1 MIIKLYLN
9 KKGEIKMKNQNKVKE
24 TLNYITAFSKE
35 SYTKEEYL
43 PELMKLQQEIVD
55 ITFNGEKSD
64 EELRLWDVADRL
76 KTMNKE
82 YKGVADHELFM
93 YLKKSKAVIN
103 SIKSEISG
111 IRGENIVLA
120 ELRKLNC
127 NNTILR
133 NVELEFDG
141 KRTEIDAIVF
151 THSAVFIIEVKNS
164 KKNIFID
171 EYGDFYKNGDSMCRD
186 GNIASKMNVREELLR
201 KALNNIG
208 LGHIKI
214 FNIVVF
220 TNPIIDVNNQ
230 YHRLKVC
237 RSNNLAHFIDGF
249 YSDNYYSNENIKTMV
264 NAVEDAKCKEGY
276 AMVVDMNEF
285 KTDFANL
292 IATLDYAKE
301 QFIKGI
307 EVQKEIKT
315 KTLKHKTVREKSKSQ
330 SHIFPILKGI
340 TAASIGLCIA
350 LGFGGLYNGTR

>member
-1 MIIKLYLN
+1 M
-9 KKGEIKMKNQNKVKE
+9 KKQNLIKE
-24 TLNYITAFSKE
+24 TLDKITAFSKE

-43 PELMKLQQEIVD
+43 PELLKLQQEIVD

-64 EELRLWDVADRL
+64 EALRLWDVEDRL
-76 KTMNKE
+76 KTINKK
-82 YKGVADHELFM
+82 YNGVADHELFM

-111 IRGENIVLA
+111 IRGENTVLE
-120 ELRKLNC
+120 ELKKLTC

-186 GNIASKMNVREELLR
+186 GNIASKMNIREELLR
-201 KALNNIG
+201 KSLSNIG
-208 LGHIKI
+208 LGYIKI

-220 TNPIIDVNNQ
+220 TNLNIDVNNQ

-237 RSNNLAHFIDGF
+237 RSNNLAHFIDDF
-249 YSDNYYSNENIKTMV
+249 YSDNYYSNENIATMV
-264 NAVEDAKCKEGY
+264 NAVKESKCKEGY
-276 AMVVDMNEF
+276 KMAVNMDEF
-285 KTDFANL
+285 KSDFANL
-292 IATLDYAKE
+292 YATLEYAKE
-301 QFIKGI
+301 NLETVPKPMKAQKPVSSPQKEEHTHKRLLYFGKGI
-307 EVQKEIKT
+307 AVAS
-315 KTLKHKTVREKSKSQ
+315 VG
-330 SHIFPILKGI
+330 IFLAVGI
-340 TAASIGLCIA
+340 
-350 LGFGGLYNGTR
+350 GGLLNGSR